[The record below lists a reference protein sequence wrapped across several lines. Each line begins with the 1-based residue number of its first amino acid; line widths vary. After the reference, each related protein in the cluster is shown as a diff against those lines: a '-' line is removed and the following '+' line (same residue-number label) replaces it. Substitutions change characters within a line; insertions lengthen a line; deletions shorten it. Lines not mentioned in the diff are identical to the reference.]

1 MKRLLLTG
9 LLSTLLGIGT
19 LFATRPV
26 CADEAAWGT
35 IKGQVVWGGQTVPEP
50 KVVDLKDNKDREHCL
65 SKGPIVSEELVV
77 NPKNKGVRW
86 AFVWLE
92 PEPGDPPLKIHPKL
106 AAIEKKQ
113 IEVDQPCCKFEPH
126 ALGLRQGQEIVAKNS
141 APVPHNINWTGGS
154 KNPGN
159 NVIIP
164 AGGSYTIKDLQA
176 DKLSVKIVCNI
187 HGWMGGW
194 VRIFDHPYFAITDEN
209 GKFEIKHAP
218 AGKFRLRGWHE
229 ATGWV
234 PDKKGIEIVIKGNE
248 VTDAGDIKM
257 ETK

>member
-1 MKRLLLTG
+1 MKRLLLAAFVP
-9 LLSTLLGIGT
+9 TLLGIGI
-19 LFATRPV
+19 LIGAG
-26 CADEAAWGT
+26 DDQAAWGT
-35 IKGQVVWGGQTVPEP
+35 IKGQVVWSGQAIPER
-50 KVVDLKDNKDREHCL
+50 KVVELKDSKDREHCL
-65 SKGPIVSEELVV
+65 SKGPILSEELVV

-92 PEPGDPPLKIHPKL
+92 PEAGDPPLKVHPKL
-106 AAIEKKQ
+106 QAIQKKQ
-113 IEVDQPCCKFEPH
+113 LEVDQPCCKFEPH

-141 APVPHNINWTGGS
+141 GPVPHNINWIGGQ

-164 AGGSYTIKDLQA
+164 AGSSYTIKDLQA
-176 DKLSVKIVCNI
+176 DRYSVKIQCNI

-194 VRIFDHPYFAITDEN
+194 VRIFDHPYFAVTDEN
-209 GKFEIKHAP
+209 GKFEIKQAP
-218 AGKFRLRGWHE
+218 AGKFRLRGWQE
-229 ATGWV
+229 AVGWV
-234 PDKKGIEIVIKGNE
+234 PDKKGIAIVIKGNE